1 MRADSWIQTYTLND
15 RLRIQSLHLRIGIQL
30 VEIAYSQSQIGI
42 GKQFHDRNP
51 AMPKLA
57 PYRALRTPSVVSDEK
72 DCNSDRLNPYTLA

>member
-42 GKQFHDRNP
+42 GKQFHG
-51 AMPKLA
+51 
-57 PYRALRTPSVVSDEK
+57 LRLFHSHEQGGDLLFDGSF
-72 DCNSDRLNPYTLA
+72 L